1 MLRFLSLSWPRVASS
16 LGFGLGVICIFLA
29 LRSPV
34 GAADESTRRME
45 DCLRT
50 GEFGTALQVARGL
63 SDVDLRDRWLGR
75 IAQRQ
80 AEVGARQASLSTLS
94 DIQGDLARRDALQT
108 LADRPLGARGGAAMA
123 DFDTLINL
131 ITSTVSPD
139 SWDEVGGAGAIEPFP
154 TGVYVDASGIMKRLG
169 PPRDSTLLETARHV
183 AAADS
188 GNRAVRTASGLR
200 KVSLVRL
207 EKQLQLRHAFG
218 ERPEDAMRWLAG
230 LYEIKYVFVYP
241 QTGDIVLAGPA
252 GDWRTDSEGRVV
264 NSETGRPVLQ
274 LDDLV
279 VVLRNALEQH
289 GQFGCA
295 IKPRQENLAA
305 TKSFIEA
312 WRARSVKPSH
322 RDEWLG
328 ELQSTLGHQDIEVWG
343 LDPRTRAARVLIEA
357 DYRMKLVGMGL
368 EEGVLGVPSYLEEV
382 KRLGG
387 DPPSL
392 NVLRWWFTLNY
403 EGIRATAARD
413 AFQWEGPGVKVLSEN
428 ELLSETGDRI
438 HTGKSDELT
447 SGFARSFTKHFEALA
462 AKYPIYAELKNI
474 FDLALVAGLIQSH
487 DVPAQIGWHMT
498 FLADPAGY
506 RVALGPQPK
515 EVGSVVNSVTVNK
528 SRFFAGVSGGV
539 SVDTSALVNAAAVR
553 ADDYGVM
560 DAAHAS
566 ATPQAANVPRDA
578 WWWD

>member
-1 MLRFLSLSWPRVASS
+1 M
-16 LGFGLGVICIFLA
+16 
-29 LRSPV
+29 
-34 GAADESTRRME
+34 
-45 DCLRT
+45 
-50 GEFGTALQVARGL
+50 
-63 SDVDLRDRWLGR
+63 
-75 IAQRQ
+75 
-80 AEVGARQASLSTLS
+80 
-94 DIQGDLARRDALQT
+94 
-108 LADRPLGARGGAAMA
+108 
-123 DFDTLINL
+123 
-131 ITSTVSPD
+131 
-139 SWDEVGGAGAIEPFP
+139 
-154 TGVYVDASGIMKRLG
+154 
-169 PPRDSTLLETARHV
+169 
-183 AAADS
+183 
-188 GNRAVRTASGLR
+188 
-200 KVSLVRL
+200 
-207 EKQLQLRHAFG
+207 
-218 ERPEDAMRWLAG
+218 
-230 LYEIKYVFVYP
+230 
-241 QTGDIVLAGPA
+241 
-252 GDWRTDSEGRVV
+252 
-264 NSETGRPVLQ
+264 
-274 LDDLV
+274 
-279 VVLRNALEQH
+279 
-289 GQFGCA
+289 
-295 IKPRQENLAA
+295 
-305 TKSFIEA
+305 
-312 WRARSVKPSH
+312 
-322 RDEWLG
+322 
-328 ELQSTLGHQDIEVWG
+328 WG

-387 DPPSL
+387 DPPSM